1 MFAAADRFAFL
12 VKEVKREA
20 TDLRAV
26 SAVGAPTFK
35 GLTGIALTAAVADAK
50 RAVNKEFNSGGFQR
64 FSHLLDLPQSQFT
77 SRDDLRKAD
86 GFQKHGFFRGAD
98 IALSVDAC
106 S

>member
-1 MFAAADRFAFL
+1 MSFKEGDVCRADRFAFL

-20 TDLRAV
+20 ADLRAV
-26 SAVGAPTFK
+26 SAVGAPAFK
-35 GLTGIALTAAVADAK
+35 GLTGVALTAVADAK

-86 GFQKHGFFRGAD
+86 GFQKHGF
-98 IALSVDAC
+98 SVVRI
-106 S
+106 SH